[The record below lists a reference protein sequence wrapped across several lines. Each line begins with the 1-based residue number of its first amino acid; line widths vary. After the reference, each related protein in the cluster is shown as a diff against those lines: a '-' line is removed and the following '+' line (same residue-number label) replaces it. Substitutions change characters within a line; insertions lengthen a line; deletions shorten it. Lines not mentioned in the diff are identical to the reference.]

1 MQVVCSAEADI
12 DHLFEL
18 GDPSEYDKHHA
29 RVMAGDL
36 DIAVVSVSFISVLL
50 ALLKFSS
57 GVICQHNR
65 FYCCGGICL
74 PYSHI

>member
-36 DIAVVSVSFISVLL
+36 DIAVVSLTLLSSYFQGDFIKFFNVHCRVEIATNSF
-50 ALLKFSS
+50 K
-57 GVICQHNR
+57 
-65 FYCCGGICL
+65 
-74 PYSHI
+74 